1 MVSRED
7 FLGQQSDHT
16 RSRNRCNKTKITH
29 QLSLAAKPCSLSRS
43 DHNRQIRYL
52 SLPPL
57 SKRESC
63 FSDLLWS
70 RRNRRTAP
78 LHSCRQTLPFS
89 YQQPLFYQNN
99 TTHIEKNISISKNQ
113 LHNSLKVCMI
123 TYMESGKVK
132 LSIAL
137 SREEK
142 DLKHVVKP

>member
-99 TTHIEKNISISKNQ
+99 TTHIEKKYLNIKKSVAQFFKSMYDY
-113 LHNSLKVCMI
+113 LHGVR
-123 TYMESGKVK
+123 ES
-132 LSIAL
+132 
-137 SREEK
+137 E
-142 DLKHVVKP
+142 VVNRPEPRRKRFKTRC